1 VATERVSR
9 PGLAVGLFLLAPFIG
24 EFVLGN
30 QAITSLPMLL
40 VYAPMYGGGALLV
53 RETAR
58 RAGAGWPAIIA
69 LGAAY
74 ALTEEGL
81 IDQMLVNPGYLG
93 LGTFDGFAPIPGL
106 GISARLLYESLSIHT
121 VWSVCVSIAI
131 AEAFDRRDPAP
142 WLGPAG
148 WSVVAAVF
156 LVGSTALAAI
166 QYVAFQFLASPLQF
180 TVMGAAIAALVVL
193 ALTVLRRPMPAV
205 RPGASPAPGPRV
217 VGATAFAV
225 SSLYWALDI
234 LVPDTVGAWWAL
246 AAWAVLAAAAA
257 LLLARCS
264 GRPGW
269 GRAHRLAVAG
279 GTLMTYV
286 WVAFINASAAGIP
299 LAVGV
304 AGSIICG
311 VSAVV
316 LVVLAGRSERRWAR
330 GRGGRTAAISFR

>member
-1 VATERVSR
+1 MATERVSR

-131 AEAFDRRDPAP
+131 VEAFDRRDPAP
-142 WLGPAG
+142 WLRPAG
-148 WSVVAAVF
+148 ASWRRCSSSARPRSPRF
-156 LVGSTALAAI
+156 STW
-166 QYVAFQFLASPLQF
+166 
-180 TVMGAAIAALVVL
+180 
-193 ALTVLRRPMPAV
+193 R
-205 RPGASPAPGPRV
+205 
-217 VGATAFAV
+217 
-225 SSLYWALDI
+225 SSSWR
-234 LVPDTVGAWWAL
+234 
-246 AAWAVLAAAAA
+246 
-257 LLLARCS
+257 ARCS
-264 GRPGW
+264 SP
-269 GRAHRLAVAG
+269 
-279 GTLMTYV
+279 
-286 WVAFINASAAGIP
+286 
-299 LAVGV
+299 
-304 AGSIICG
+304 
-311 VSAVV
+311 
-316 LVVLAGRSERRWAR
+316 
-330 GRGGRTAAISFR
+330 